1 METRMQKV
9 LSLSTVRPAL
19 REDTI
24 ARLPAEAL
32 TAPLATA
39 LEQCDNQLLA
49 VLVRDLE
56 DFENAGDQVREA
68 DLRVALNAII
78 AAGEQRLGRDL
89 FWALISE
96 YE

>member
-1 METRMQKV
+1 MEIRMQKV
-9 LSLSTVRPAL
+9 LSLATVRPAL

-32 TAPLATA
+32 AAPLATA
-39 LEQCDNQLLA
+39 MEKCDNQLLA
-49 VLVRDLE
+49 VLMRDLE

-68 DLRVALNAII
+68 DLRAVMNTII